1 MCSERLHFQKLSF
14 VANVAFL
21 MILAWRSHDIF
32 WLIKLRKSVRILS
45 FSSLYFPALGLN
57 TEKYRVSGKIQTR
70 KTLNTDTFLA
80 VHRLLKVKKILC
92 RESHFYLLIN
102 HAILPTDFN
111 WSNLDHGSMIFYV
124 DFMLAFF
131 IFVKAFDYF
140 SAINTTLFFV
150 FYTV

>member
-45 FSSLYFPALGLN
+45 FSGLYFPALGLN

-92 RESHFYLLIN
+92 PESHFYLLIGLFLLTTQFYQQ
-102 HAILPTDFN
+102 ILIEVIWIMDP
-111 WSNLDHGSMIFYV
+111 WY
-124 DFMLAFF
+124 FML
-131 IFVKAFDYF
+131 
-140 SAINTTLFFV
+140 TLCWLSLFL
-150 FYTV
+150 